1 MQMAGKYCLE
11 CSKSLGDFQANEND
25 IVISFYQLEWLTL
38 GIMNNSNATVNM
50 GEVEA

>member
-1 MQMAGKYCLE
+1 MAGKYCLE
-11 CSKSLGDFQANEND
+11 CSKSLGGFQANEND
-25 IVISFYQLEWLTL
+25 IVISFYQLRL